1 VFSFNSTYELPFG
14 QSLSGAAAQLLKG
27 WQVNGIV
34 NVTSG
39 VPVSIE
45 NTAALNRSRDLSTGS
60 ASRPNLVAGRSNN
73 PVLGGPDK
81 YYDVSAFQMQD
92 AGFYGNLGRDTL
104 IGPGFGTVDFAVVK
118 KFFTMKENLNIQFRA
133 ECFNLLNRAN
143 FDIPDRIA
151 FNNANGVSNATAG
164 RIVRT
169 TSSSRQLQFGLKITF

>member
-1 VFSFNSTYELPFG
+1 
-14 QSLSGAAAQLLKG
+14 
-27 WQVNGIV
+27 
-34 NVTSG
+34 
-39 VPVSIE
+39 
-45 NTAALNRSRDLSTGS
+45 
-60 ASRPNLVAGRSNN
+60 
-73 PVLGGPDK
+73 
-81 YYDVSAFQMQD
+81 
-92 AGFYGNLGRDTL
+92 L
-104 IGPGFGTVDFAVVK
+104 IGPGFGTVDFAVAK